1 MPIFQYKGLRAD
13 GRETGGTIEASG
25 LGDAIARVKDEG
37 VFPSEVKEAGI
48 KLKRGFFR
56 RVDETFLPGLTRQL
70 SMLLASGVP
79 LIEALSSLSAEYR
92 GVYRS
97 ILVNIKDR
105 VSGGAALHRA
115 LGDFGD
121 FFPGFYINMV
131 HSGEQ
136 SGTLSRVLV
145 KLADYLEK
153 QNTIKARVRSA
164 MVYPLIMMGVSIVV
178 LSFLFTFV
186 IPKIVKIFSDT
197 KSALPFITVMLIFIS
212 NIFVKYWWV
221 LAGGAVA
228 AYALL
233 SKYIKEQRLFFDR
246 LLLRLPGG
254 IIQSLYYS
262 RFAGTLAFLLD
273 GGLPMLRALRLS
285 SGAIG
290 NRALEASVLKAE
302 EMVAEGHSLHASLEG
317 FPPVFIQL
325 ISTGE
330 KGGMISEALMRA
342 ADAYDEEFSRRVN
355 RALSAFEPGLI
366 LLMAIVTGFI
376 VLAVILPMFQLNQL
390 VK

>member
-37 VFPSEVKEAGI
+37 VFPSEVREAGI
-48 KLKRGFFR
+48 KLKKGRFR
-56 RVDETFLPGLTRQL
+56 RVDDSFLPGVTRQL

-79 LIEALSSLSAEYR
+79 LTEALSTLSAEYR
-92 GVYRS
+92 GLYRN

-115 LGDFGD
+115 LRDFGD

-131 HSGEQ
+131 FSGEQ
-136 SGTLSRVLV
+136 SGSLSRVLV

-153 QNTIKARVRSA
+153 QNTVRARVRSA
-164 MVYPLIMMGVSIVV
+164 MVYPLIMMGVSIIV

-186 IPKIVKIFSDT
+186 IPKIVKIFTDT
-197 KSALPFITVMLIFIS
+197 KSALPFITVILIFIS

-221 LAGGAVA
+221 LAGGALA
-228 AYALL
+228 AYTLS
-233 SKYIKEQRLFFDR
+233 SKYIKKERLFFDR

-262 RFAGTLAFLLD
+262 RFARTLAFLLD
-273 GGLPMLRALRLS
+273 GGLPMLKALRLS

-302 EMVAEGHSLHASLEG
+302 EMVAEGHSLHAALEG

-342 ADAYDEEFSRRVN
+342 ADVYDEEFSRRVN
-355 RALSAFEPGLI
+355 RALSVFEPGLI
-366 LLMAIVTGFI
+366 LLMAILTGFI

-390 VK
+390 IR

>member
-25 LGDAIARVKDEG
+25 LGDAIARVKTEG
-37 VFPSEVKEAGI
+37 VFPSEVREVGI

-56 RVDETFLPGLTRQL
+56 RVDETFLPGVTRQL

-153 QNTIKARVRSA
+153 QNTVKARVRSA
-164 MVYPLIMMGVSIVV
+164 MVYPLIMISVSIVV

-233 SKYIKEQRLFFDR
+233 IKYIKEQRLFFDR

-254 IIQSLYYS
+254 IMQSLYYS
-262 RFAGTLAFLLD
+262 RFARTLAFLLD
-273 GGLPMLRALRLS
+273 GGLPMLKALRLS
-285 SGAIG
+285 SGSIG